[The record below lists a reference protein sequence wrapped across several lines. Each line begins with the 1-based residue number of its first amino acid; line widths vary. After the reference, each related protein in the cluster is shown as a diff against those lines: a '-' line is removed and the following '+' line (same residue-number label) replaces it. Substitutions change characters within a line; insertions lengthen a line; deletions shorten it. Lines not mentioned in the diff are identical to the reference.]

1 MTMFE
6 KIKDACPNVVDDDF
20 APAIVGGSEKIVIVK
35 TDDNKWEITKWEVS
49 DPQPKI
55 DNLEQLEE

>member
-20 APAIVGGSEKIVIVK
+20 VPAVVGGSEKIVIVK
-35 TDDNKWEITKWEVS
+35 TDDKWEITKWEVS
-49 DPQPKI
+49 DAQPTI
-55 DNLEQLEE
+55 TNLNKLTG

>member
-35 TDDNKWEITKWEVS
+35 TDDKWEITKWEVS
-49 DPQPKI
+49 DSQPTI
-55 DNLEQLEE
+55 ANLKKLEE

>member
-20 APAIVGGSEKIVIVK
+20 VPAIVGGSEKIVIVK
-35 TDDNKWEITKWEVS
+35 TGTKWHITKWEVS
-49 DPQPKI
+49 DAQPSI
-55 DNLEQLEE
+55 SNLNKLTG

>member
-1 MTMFE
+1 MFE

-20 APAIVGGSEKIVIVK
+20 VPAIVGGNEKIVIVK

-49 DPQPKI
+49 DPQPTI